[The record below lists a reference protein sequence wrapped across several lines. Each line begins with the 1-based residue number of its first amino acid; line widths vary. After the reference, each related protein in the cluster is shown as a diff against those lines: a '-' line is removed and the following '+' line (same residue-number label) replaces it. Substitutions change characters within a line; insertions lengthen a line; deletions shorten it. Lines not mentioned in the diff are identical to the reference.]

1 MKFKPNPRSF
11 PKAITSYIA
20 RTSSKSNKSEYRSRK
35 FFDLSIDT
43 VKLLIA
49 PLFPNIDRNPYL
61 PSWRK
66 FVQTRERVRGQR
78 NCWRASIHSLAW
90 YSIYRKPTTSLP
102 FPEPIAKITVGTSG
116 TAGIPTDQMSPIIS
130 KSHIYPLSYIII
142 FLYIYKYRS
151 MARYTIGF

>member
-20 RTSSKSNKSEYRSRK
+20 RTSSKSNKSEYRSRG
-35 FFDLSIDT
+35 FFEHSIDT
-43 VKLLIA
+43 EKLLISL
-49 PLFPNIDRNPYL
+49 LFPNIGRNPYL
-61 PSWRK
+61 PS
-66 FVQTRERVRGQR
+66 
-78 NCWRASIHSLAW
+78 IYSLAW

-102 FPEPIAKITVGTSG
+102 FPAPIARITVGTSG
-116 TAGIPTDQMSPIIS
+116 TAGIPTDQMNPNIT
-130 KSHIYPLSYIII
+130 KSYIYPLSHIIF